1 MQFIFES
8 TASRKEQED
17 KLPQKIREINKGGTQ
32 INSPTNNERI
42 ETQ

>member
-17 KLPQKIREINKGGTQ
+17 KLPEKFREINKGGTH
-32 INSPTNNERI
+32 IKLPH
-42 ETQ
+42 